1 MHLLIRTAILVEK
14 ELEGRNAHK
23 VDELWTVE
31 LHTSN
36 FMNSIVDIV
45 NHIQRRLKMSGL
57 HKKRM
62 LIACY
67 NEVINSIS

>member
-23 VDELWTVE
+23 VDELCGVE

-36 FMNSIVDIV
+36 FMNSVVDIV
-45 NHIQRRLKMSGL
+45 NGIQR
-57 HKKRM
+57 
-62 LIACY
+62 
-67 NEVINSIS
+67 